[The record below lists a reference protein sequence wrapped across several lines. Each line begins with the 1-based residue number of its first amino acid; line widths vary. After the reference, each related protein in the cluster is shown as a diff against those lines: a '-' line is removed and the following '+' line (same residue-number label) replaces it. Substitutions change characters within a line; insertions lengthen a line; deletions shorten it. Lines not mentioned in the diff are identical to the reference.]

1 MYCILYKNM
10 VQIIYCLNEIFLG
23 VDIVFGCILN
33 GSKLLRRYN
42 MIVMQALE
50 NLIMKAQEEHDDM
63 ALVVLNSLKEYVE
76 NGGKLS
82 NLTWFNGL
90 NLERIEFLDRLKVA

>member
-1 MYCILYKNM
+1 
-10 VQIIYCLNEIFLG
+10 
-23 VDIVFGCILN
+23 
-33 GSKLLRRYN
+33 

-90 NLERIEFLDRLKVA
+90 NLERIEFLDRIKIA

>member
-1 MYCILYKNM
+1 
-10 VQIIYCLNEIFLG
+10 
-23 VDIVFGCILN
+23 
-33 GSKLLRRYN
+33 

-82 NLTWFNGL
+82 NLTWFNGWKT
-90 NLERIEFLDRLKVA
+90 F

>member
-1 MYCILYKNM
+1 
-10 VQIIYCLNEIFLG
+10 
-23 VDIVFGCILN
+23 
-33 GSKLLRRYN
+33 

-63 ALVVLNSLKEYVE
+63 ALVEYVE

-90 NLERIEFLDRLKVA
+90 NLERIEFLDRLKIA